1 MAQFLAGS
9 RDGRGDFRSPDWGL
23 SDCDIEHRLVVTRMI
38 QLPLDFQISGILN
51 YQSGYPYTLVDSAY
65 CSSVG
70 WNCPDYR
77 AIMDGLVVGRN
88 TQRNESIQTVDVR
101 LGKFFRFGNGLRLDV
116 FVEAFNL
123 FDQHSFNVGFNQRN
137 IRNGNVPDD
146 FGIPG
151 SLNGL
156 TRPRQLQIGGRF
168 SF

>member
-1 MAQFLAGS
+1 MVNRVA
-9 RDGRGDFRSPDWGL
+9 
-23 SDCDIEHRLVVTRMI
+23 
-38 QLPLDFQISGILN
+38 
-51 YQSGYPYTLVDSAY
+51 
-65 CSSVG
+65 
-70 WNCPDYR
+70 
-77 AIMDGLVVGRN
+77 VGRN
-88 TQRNESIQTVDVR
+88 TERNESIQTIDLRV
-101 LGKFFRFGNGLRLDV
+101 GKFFRFGDGMPLDV